1 MGYRLFMKRS
11 YIMNVWI
18 IFLLIVLVLVLTTA
32 EYYLKNLYA
41 ENEHLRIENVALRL
55 KLAELIGKFDD

>member
-1 MGYRLFMKRS
+1 
-11 YIMNVWI
+11 MNVWI